1 MKKFKLPRKLKKRL
15 RKGLWLYQPDE
26 NGNSL
31 MAWPYKY
38 EKDYL
43 AFKRGEIRRLGRRTK
58 AESKEYRKKM
68 DKEIEVSDE
77 TLRKYVDEIF
87 AKQYRQSSFET
98 LIKAKKNKGAIKA
111 YYNFINAYHRYEND
125 ESSYGNICC
134 LAVDYAKELLRK
146 H

>member
-1 MKKFKLPRKLKKRL
+1 
-15 RKGLWLYQPDE
+15 
-26 NGNSL
+26 

-43 AFKRGEIRRLGRRTK
+43 AFKRGEIRRIGRKTK

-68 DKEIEVSDE
+68 NKEIEVSDE

-87 AKQYRQSSFET
+87 AEQYRQSSFDA
-98 LIKAKKNKGAIKA
+98 LIKAKKKKGAIKA
-111 YYNFINAYHRYEND
+111 YYNFINAYHLYENGK
-125 ESSYGNICC
+125 SSFSNICC